1 MSPPIKNVP
10 LASAGRVLVGREDC
24 PVAAVDLDLVT
35 ILPYS
40 VCVTSV
46 ALQHTVSALRASAH
60 SPSVNACTTT
70 SSTLFVGARSKRF
83 PNGNRG
89 RLSWSNRKVACC
101 DRQNRPQKFFKN
113 IEVPFALDLL
123 SIWADNGFRRIRCC
137 QGFHT
142 SKLVASVVLRGRL
155 AGLILAKSTLSHVL
169 SAAMPIKKTTSARL
183 PPLETFPTRNRA

>member
-1 MSPPIKNVP
+1 MFRSLPQGERWTGAKIVRWRRLMWSWSQFYPIQTALLRLRFNIRFSS
-10 LASAGRVLVGREDC
+10 ASIRTFSFR
-24 PVAAVDLDLVT
+24 
-35 ILPYS
+35 
-40 VCVTSV
+40 
-46 ALQHTVSALRASAH
+46 
-60 SPSVNACTTT
+60 NACTTT
-70 SSTLFVGARSKRF
+70 GSTLFVGARSKTF

-89 RLSWSNRKVACC
+89 RLSWSNRKVAWC

-123 SIWADNGFRRIRCC
+123 SIWAENGFRRIRCC